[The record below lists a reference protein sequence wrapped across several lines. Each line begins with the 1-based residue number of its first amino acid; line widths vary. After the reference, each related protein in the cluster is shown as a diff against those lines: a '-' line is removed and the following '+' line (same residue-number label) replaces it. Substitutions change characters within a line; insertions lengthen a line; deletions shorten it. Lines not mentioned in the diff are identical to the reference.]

1 MKNNSVNKLLR
12 AFGEKINLKAS
23 CAFKDKI
30 YHSLGCFH
38 SKKWIANIL
47 PSELLSC
54 SLKEAIELILTLC
67 ENNVFYDIFPNVI
80 NTPNYGDNWGR
91 FANYIEINNRAIA
104 DMDKNRTCC
113 GILDCIK
120 LLPAIPPSAKSWANC
135 IIISQI
141 FPNIYGDTYNSG
153 AFEENSIYGIK
164 LNANYSGNVVS
175 YDILDKITPE
185 EQLKAFCDLAHFRGI
200 KVGFRTVISADQ
212 IKVCYPNNEEENFR
226 WDNPNHVELYIN
238 ESVKLMDIGFSF
250 ISEVSMT
257 AKSIKLA
264 IDCYDNGVDFKEARN
279 KIVEFNRELGMFQ
292 APANVAFVVLGLLY
306 GEGDFKKSILLAT
319 SCGDDTDCTA
329 ATVGSTMALMGGMKA
344 IPEDWAEYVG
354 DKILSYA
361 IDLSMK
367 RLCRSCSE
375 LTKRIVKQLPGVL
388 SNFDVQV
395 EFTDGETEYTEEKPF
410 AIIPQFSIPTN
421 PYTYDDLADL
431 THTKLRAEFDRAPI
445 VKPGETIKLT
455 VTFLNGMYDP
465 RNLFLKLHRP
475 EGWSAEY
482 KKHIAIM
489 HDSTGHRWIDEQ
501 PWDAVITVG
510 ENTETINKLFL
521 EVSAEGNPRTGM
533 VPIVILG

>member
-1 MKNNSVNKLLR
+1 M
-12 AFGEKINLKAS
+12 KINKKWYEDKVQACWIGKNIGGTIGGPFEGVEEMVEVTGFTTEKGQPLPNDDLDLQLLWLKA
-23 CAFKDKI
+23 
-30 YHSLGCFH
+30 
-38 SKKWIANIL
+38 
-47 PSELLSC
+47 
-54 SLKEAIELILTLC
+54 IE
-67 ENNVFYDIFPNVI
+67 E
-80 NTPNYGDNWGR
+80 R
-91 FANYIEINNRAIA
+91 
-104 DMDKNRTCC
+104 
-113 GILDCIK
+113 GILGITPAVLGEYWVRFIPPQWNEYGIAK
-120 LLPAIPPSAKSWANC
+120 ANLKMGLLPPFCGEFENDHWKHSNGAWIRTEIWACLFPGFPEMAVKYAYKDACIDHGLGEGTTAAIFVAALQSA
-135 IIISQI
+135 
-141 FPNIYGDTYNSG
+141 
-153 AFEENSIYGIK
+153 AFVES
-164 LNANYSGNVVS
+164 
-175 YDILDKITPE
+175 D
-185 EQLKAFCDLAHFRGI
+185 FR
-200 KVGFRTVISADQ
+200 
-212 IKVCYPNNEEENFR
+212 
-226 WDNPNHVELYIN
+226 
-238 ESVKLMDIGFSF
+238 KLMDIGFSF
-250 ISEVSMT
+250 ISKDSMT
-257 AKSIKLA
+257 AKSIRLA

-279 KIVEFNRELGMFQ
+279 KIVDFSRDLGMFQ

-375 LTKRIVKQLPGVL
+375 LTQRIVKQLPGVL
-388 SNFDVQV
+388 GNFDVQV
-395 EFTDGETEYTEEKPF
+395 EFTDGETEYTEEKPV

-431 THTKLRAEFDRAPI
+431 THTKLRAEFDRAPV

-465 RNLFLKLHRP
+465 RNLFLKLHLP

-533 VPIVILG
+533 VPIIILG